1 MQTKSTIEMFVLSGE
16 QTGARRLLDD
26 NAQFS
31 ISGKMD
37 TDVVFRDP
45 SIMDERIN
53 LTTLNNE
60 VFIEVLSGDIEVQ
73 GKVVHQGTQIKVPEY
88 SKVKIGE
95 TTFSYGRKKH
105 SSWHEIIDYVSQY
118 EIKNITNITDSK
130 SSLNTRSR
138 TLLLLV
144 TLIFI
149 LVGAIIIY
157 SNILRNQNSDFN
169 MFDVNNINSVLI
181 EKGFETLTVESTQS
195 GEYLIKGFLMTN
207 RERSALENIVDEYRI
222 PARLKL
228 TTGDQIA
235 REVSDLYRVNGIDV
249 DVKAIGLGTV
259 IVTTSF
265 PDKKRLE
272 KVKDLALKEIP
283 SVTSLE
289 TEYINTN
296 QNDKQ
301 ELVVDYD
308 KNDKRITMVV
318 DGVRPY
324 IMTADQSKYY
334 IGALLPTG
342 HKVLEIKNQTVM
354 IEKEGEIS
362 TLKF

>member
-1 MQTKSTIEMFVLSGE
+1 MQTKSTIEMFVLTGE
-16 QTGARRLLDD
+16 QTGARRLLDN

-60 VFIEVLSGDIEVQ
+60 VFIEVLSGNIEVQ
-73 GKVVHQGTQIKVPEY
+73 GEVVNQGTQIKLPEY

-118 EIKNITNITDSK
+118 EITNIRGSK
-130 SSLNTRSR
+130 NLLNTRAR
-138 TLLLLV
+138 LLLLLV
-144 TLIFI
+144 ILTFV
-149 LVGAIIIY
+149 LVGAIIY
-157 SNILRNQNSDFN
+157 SNILKNQNSDFN

-181 EKGFETLTVESTQS
+181 EKGFETLTVERTQS

-207 RERSALENIVDEYRI
+207 RERSALENIVDEYQI
-222 PARLKL
+222 PARLEL

-249 DVKAIGLGTV
+249 DVKTIGPGTA

-265 PDKKRLE
+265 PDTKRLDR
-272 KVKDLALKEIP
+272 VKSLALQEIP
-283 SVTSLE
+283 SLTSLE
-289 TEYINTN
+289 TEYFNTN
-296 QNDKQ
+296 QEDKQ
-301 ELVVDYD
+301 ELVANYD
-308 KNDKRITMVV
+308 KKDKRITMVV
-318 DGVRPY
+318 DGARPY

-342 HKVLEIKNQTVM
+342 HKVIEIQNQTVM
-354 IEKEGEIS
+354 IEKEGKIS